1 VTLRELPNVIY
12 TEAGNVEKTAAGA
25 ISVPE
30 ALREIGDRPII
41 LVIGQELPPGQ
52 EEAFIRRDLD
62 LARDN
67 PRLTFGY
74 TGMHWRKSDEE
85 LIRELHRRLDD
96 YWQETTA
103 RA

>member
-1 VTLRELPNVIY
+1 
-12 TEAGNVEKTAAGA
+12 
-25 ISVPE
+25 
-30 ALREIGDRPII
+30 
-41 LVIGQELPPGQ
+41 
-52 EEAFIRRDLD
+52 